1 MEEPYVRK
9 VQYYETDMMG
19 VVHHANFIHWME
31 EARIRFMDRLG
42 FPYTAME
49 ENGIISPVR
58 ALSCDYKHTCT
69 FGDEIRVFLS
79 VKAFNGVVMTIGYEM
94 KNQNDEIVMTGTS
107 DHTFLHRN
115 GSFARM
121 KREMPEFCEAI
132 ENEMNAV

>member
-42 FPYTAME
+42 FPYTVME
-49 ENGIISPVR
+49 EKGIISPVR

-107 DHTFLHRN
+107 DHMFLHRN
-115 GSFARM
+115 GGFARM

-132 ENEMNAV
+132 EKEMNAV

>member
-1 MEEPYVRK
+1 MKEPYVRK

-49 ENGIISPVR
+49 EKDIISPVR

-107 DHTFLHRN
+107 DHMFLHRS
-115 GSFARM
+115 GGFARM

-132 ENEMNAV
+132 EKEMNAV

>member
-42 FPYTAME
+42 FPYTVME

-107 DHTFLHRN
+107 DHMFLHRN